1 VGQQKVE
8 GIMKKI
14 ALFYKKED
22 KEISREAKKL
32 AQEAKRTFGIKI
44 DIEKISKDF
53 AAISLGGDGTL
64 LRAAKI
70 AAAKKCPVLG
80 IHLGGLGFLNEI
92 ELTDRLA
99 AIRKLLD
106 NDFHIDNRILIE
118 ARVIR
123 KGKTAGKALA
133 LNDFVI
139 GKCDIA
145 RTISLDV
152 FYQNHKMYSYR
163 SDGLIIS
170 TPTGSTGHNYSA
182 GGPILAPGTSNLII
196 TPICPIKSGSRPIV
210 LEAKELEIIVKK
222 TPGQKQAILTADGQQ
237 KIYLQ
242 DHDKII
248 IEKSKLHAKFVRLNP
263 YDFFAKLRSKLG

>member
-1 VGQQKVE
+1 
-8 GIMKKI
+8 MKKI
-14 ALFYKKED
+14 VLFYKKED

-32 AQEAKRTFGIKI
+32 VHEAKKAFGIKI
-44 DIEKISKDF
+44 DIEKISKDC
-53 AAISLGGDGTL
+53 AVVSLGGDGTL

-80 IHLGGLGFLNEI
+80 IHMGGLGFLNEI
-92 ELTDRLA
+92 ELNDRLP

-106 NDFHIDNRILIE
+106 NDFHVDNRILIE
-118 ARVIR
+118 AHVIR
-123 KGKTAGKALA
+123 KGKIVGKVLA
-133 LNDFVI
+133 LNDIVI

-145 RTISLDV
+145 RTVSLDV
-152 FYQNHKMYSYR
+152 FYQNHKIYSYR

-182 GGPILAPGTSNLII
+182 GGPILAPDTSNLII

-210 LEAKELEIIVKK
+210 LDAKGLEIIVKK
-222 TPGQKQAILTADGQQ
+222 TPGKKQAILTADGQQ

-242 DHDKII
+242 DHDKIF
-248 IEKSKLHAKFVRLNP
+248 IEKSKLCAKFARLSP